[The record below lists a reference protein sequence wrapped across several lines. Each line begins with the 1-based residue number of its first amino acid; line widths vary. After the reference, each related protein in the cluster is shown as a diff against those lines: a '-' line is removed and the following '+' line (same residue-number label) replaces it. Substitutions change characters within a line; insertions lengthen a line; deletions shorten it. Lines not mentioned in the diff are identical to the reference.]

1 MVVPKMYMKWSK
13 IKDLICNSLVRGCPA
28 SPLFP
33 FTASVPR
40 FVHGDAGAFCSH
52 REL

>member
-1 MVVPKMYMKWSK
+1 MVVPKMYTKWSK
-13 IKDLICNSLVRGCPA
+13 IKDLICNSLVKGCSA

-40 FVHGDAGAFCSH
+40 FVHVETGALCSH